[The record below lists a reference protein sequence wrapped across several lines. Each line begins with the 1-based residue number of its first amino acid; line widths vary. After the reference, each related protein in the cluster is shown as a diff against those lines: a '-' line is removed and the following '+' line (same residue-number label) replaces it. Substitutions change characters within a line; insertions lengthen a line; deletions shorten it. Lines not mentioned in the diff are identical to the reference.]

1 MDTDQIVV
9 SQAVR
14 RRAFQFL
21 VPITVGCALFMQTL
35 DSTVIATA
43 LPAIAASMRQNPI
56 RLNLAITSYLMSLAV
71 FIPISGWV
79 ADRFGA
85 RLVFRS
91 AIVIFTLGSAFC
103 GFSESLSQ
111 LVCAR
116 ILQGLGGA
124 MMIPVGRLLVLRSVP
139 KSDLVEAMSY
149 LTVPAVL
156 GPVVGPPVG
165 GFIVTYYSWRWIF
178 FMNMP
183 IGLLG
188 IVMVT
193 LYIEDIRETER
204 VPLDLRGFVLSGL
217 GLAGFVLGF
226 ETLGRGMLPTSLVV
240 TAMVGGGVCAGL
252 YLIHYRRI
260 PYPIVDLDL
269 MKIPTF
275 MVATLN
281 GGLARMGIG
290 ALPFLL
296 AMLLQLVFGLTPF
309 ASGLITFSSAA
320 GALLM
325 KFTVGPIIRR
335 FGFRSVLVG
344 NGAISALIM
353 MGYALFRPTTP
364 YAMII
369 LTLLIGGF
377 FRSLQFTS
385 LNTLTYADVPPP
397 MMSGASTLAS
407 MAQQLFVSLGVSLAA
422 LLLHLSLYLH
432 GTTTLSSRDFGPAF
446 VITGLLSLLSS
457 LLFLPMA
464 AHAGAELSGHTPAPL
479 SEPIETAAE
488 ID

>member
-1 MDTDQIVV
+1 
-9 SQAVR
+9 
-14 RRAFQFL
+14 
-21 VPITVGCALFMQTL
+21 
-35 DSTVIATA
+35 
-43 LPAIAASMRQNPI
+43 
-56 RLNLAITSYLMSLAV
+56 
-71 FIPISGWV
+71 
-79 ADRFGA
+79 
-85 RLVFRS
+85 
-91 AIVIFTLGSAFC
+91 
-103 GFSESLSQ
+103 
-111 LVCAR
+111 
-116 ILQGLGGA
+116 
-124 MMIPVGRLLVLRSVP
+124 
-139 KSDLVEAMSY
+139 
-149 LTVPAVL
+149 
-156 GPVVGPPVG
+156 
-165 GFIVTYYSWRWIF
+165 
-178 FMNMP
+178 
-183 IGLLG
+183 
-188 IVMVT
+188 
-193 LYIEDIRETER
+193 
-204 VPLDLRGFVLSGL
+204 
-217 GLAGFVLGF
+217 
-226 ETLGRGMLPTSLVV
+226 
-240 TAMVGGGVCAGL
+240 
-252 YLIHYRRI
+252 
-260 PYPIVDLDL
+260 
-269 MKIPTF
+269 
-275 MVATLN
+275 
-281 GGLARMGIG
+281 
-290 ALPFLL
+290 
-296 AMLLQLVFGLTPF
+296 
-309 ASGLITFSSAA
+309 
-320 GALLM
+320 M